1 MPIIGSL
8 AGASAKGLG
17 GLGASLILVPTTL
30 TVDYL
35 VVAGG
40 GGGGGCTAAVVVLV
54 VLRSTV
60 TALVVGFFRICFSF
74 RLILLTQ

>member
-17 GLGASLILVPTTL
+17 GLGASLILVPATL

-40 GGGGGCTAAVVVLV
+40 GGGGGWHGWRWWCW
-54 VLRSTV
+54 RY
-60 TALVVGFFRICFSF
+60 SF
-74 RLILLTQ
+74 NCYRHRW

>member
-40 GGGGGCTAAVVVLV
+40 GGGGIGSGAVWGGRV
-54 VLRSTV
+54 
-60 TALVVGFFRICFSF
+60 
-74 RLILLTQ
+74 

>member
-35 VVAGG
+35 S
-40 GGGGGCTAAVVVLV
+40 CCWWCWWW
-54 VLRSTV
+54 R
-60 TALVVGFFRICFSF
+60 
-74 RLILLTQ
+74 